1 MNINE
6 TYGKEL
12 PLWQLLSCREERVSK
27 QQMLFDEFH
36 LPLICFTLNIAGPV
50 KRFALADEA
59 FFYGY
64 NSISDQLLNGGFAVK
79 YAEYIERDSGFEG
92 YFVIAGDALEI
103 KKMAVSIEESCPAHR
118 LFDIDVIRP
127 DGTKVSRSELEM
139 AERKCLV
146 CDNPA
151 AVCGRSR
158 AHGLNTIIERTHFM
172 LRELVYSRKAED
184 IAKKAVKALLDEVYT
199 TPKPGL
205 VDRNNSGAHTDMDIA
220 LFEKSAHALSRYFH
234 DISLMGMTA
243 ENCRGAL
250 SSLRE
255 IGKNAES
262 TMLEAT
268 NGVNTHKGAIFSM
281 GIMCYAVG
289 FLMGQSEKITAEK
302 LRKSCKEVC
311 CDVMADF
318 DGIADKSKRTAG
330 EEFYLN
336 HHIAGIRGEAY
347 YGFPAVFDLA
357 LPFFEDIKRNGFS
370 ENEAG
375 CIILLQLMAQ
385 IEDTNVL
392 KRGGTDGL
400 MRCMTKAKHL
410 LSVRL
415 PLTELMDEL
424 KRFDEEMIRMNLSP
438 GGCADL
444 LALTYFA
451 DSII

>member
-1 MNINE
+1 
-6 TYGKEL
+6 
-12 PLWQLLSCREERVSK
+12 
-27 QQMLFDEFH
+27 
-36 LPLICFTLNIAGPV
+36 
-50 KRFALADEA
+50 
-59 FFYGY
+59 
-64 NSISDQLLNGGFAVK
+64 
-79 YAEYIERDSGFEG
+79 
-92 YFVIAGDALEI
+92 
-103 KKMAVSIEESCPAHR
+103 
-118 LFDIDVIRP
+118 
-127 DGTKVSRSELEM
+127 
-139 AERKCLV
+139 
-146 CDNPA
+146 
-151 AVCGRSR
+151 
-158 AHGLNTIIERTHFM
+158 
-172 LRELVYSRKAED
+172 
-184 IAKKAVKALLDEVYT
+184 
-199 TPKPGL
+199 
-205 VDRNNSGAHTDMDIA
+205 MDIA
-220 LFEKSAHALSRYFH
+220 LFEKSAHALYGYFR

-255 IGKNAES
+255 IGKKAES

-289 FLMGQSEKITAEK
+289 FLMGHSEKINAEN
-302 LRKSCKEVC
+302 LRKTCKEVC
-311 CDVMADF
+311 CNVMADF
-318 DGIADKSKRTAG
+318 DGIADKAKRTAG

-347 YGFPAVFDLA
+347 HGFPAVFDLA

-392 KRGGTDGL
+392 KRGGMDGL